1 MCNILLTYYYTLC
14 TVTLL
19 TNIIEGKCNSYF
31 IETIHLDRGLP
42 LWCSGWG
49 PVCQLGD
56 VTPISSPGGFHML
69 WNDKACAL
77 KLLVPCSRACE
88 ANC

>member
-31 IETIHLDRGLP
+31 IETIQLDRGLP

-49 PVCQLGD
+49 PVCQLG
-56 VTPISSPGGFHML
+56 T
-69 WNDKACAL
+69 
-77 KLLVPCSRACE
+77 
-88 ANC
+88 